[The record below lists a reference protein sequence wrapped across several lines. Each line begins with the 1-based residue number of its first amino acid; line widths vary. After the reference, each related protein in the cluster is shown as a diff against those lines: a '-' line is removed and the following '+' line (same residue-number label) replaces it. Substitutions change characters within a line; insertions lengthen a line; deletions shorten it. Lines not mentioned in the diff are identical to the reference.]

1 MKKILEKL
9 VNNYTVSIISGR
21 ATDDVRSKVKIS
33 NIYYAGSHGFEI
45 VQPDGKIIIN
55 EEANHLRIIK
65 NEAQEKLKE
74 LTRHI
79 KGAYIEDVKY
89 TASCHYRLVPEENV
103 NKFKNI
109 VKETISGYPD
119 LKITEGKKVLEIRP
133 NIDWDKGKAVKW
145 ILDALRFDPRENCA
159 IYIGDD
165 TTDEDAFGVLE
176 NNGFGILVSEK
187 IRPTKARYN
196 VKTVDEVK
204 EVLSYFIKIKENF

>member
-9 VNNYTVSIISGR
+9 VDIYTVSIVSGR
-21 ATDDVRSKVKIS
+21 STDDVRSKVKID

-45 VQPDGKIIIN
+45 VQPDGKTIIN
-55 EEANHLRIIK
+55 EEANLLRKIK
-65 NEAQEKLKE
+65 NEVQEKLKKMTE
-74 LTRHI
+74 HI
-79 KGAYIEDVKY
+79 EGALIEDVKY
-89 TASCHYRLVPEENV
+89 TASCHYRLVSEENV
-103 NKFKNI
+103 NEFKNI
-109 VKETISGYPD
+109 VKETVSGYPD

-145 ILDALRFDPRENCA
+145 ILNALKFDPRENCA

-176 NNGFGILVSEK
+176 DNGFGILVSEK
-187 IRPTKARYN
+187 IRPTKAKYN

-204 EVLSYFIKIKENF
+204 DVLSYFIESAA